1 MQNEKGQFVK
11 GFSTWNKGTKGIMKV
26 NKTSFQKGQNLG
38 NQTRKGKKHTEE
50 TKRKMSQIKKGKR
63 PKNFGIN
70 WGLTG
75 KGNPNYKGGI
85 TPINEKIRKSV
96 EYKLWREA
104 VFKRDNYTCRFC
116 GQVGIRL
123 EADHIK
129 PFSLY
134 PELRFALDNGRT
146 LCKPCHLKTDTWG
159 KKSVITAN

>member
-85 TPINEKIRKSV
+85 TPM
-96 EYKLWREA
+96 
-104 VFKRDNYTCRFC
+104 
-116 GQVGIRL
+116 
-123 EADHIK
+123 
-129 PFSLY
+129 
-134 PELRFALDNGRT
+134 
-146 LCKPCHLKTDTWG
+146 
-159 KKSVITAN
+159 KKSENQLNTNYGVKQFLSGIIILADFVDK